1 MEDSIMRKYLI
12 PCVATL
18 VVLAA
23 CWVVF
28 GQAATEQRQR
38 FAQSREMQLKAV
50 AALVEQAGK
59 LKTVL
64 ETPIPGMPAGGFQS
78 LSEEERTKMRETMTK
93 RREEQ
98 QQIVGAIEM
107 ELAKVKGAR
116 QLQREQEEGT
126 KELQAIRELA
136 EKEQAKG
143 TLKGID
149 ELIAKRQKAFEDK
162 LAKLGLQLF
171 QRPGSG
177 Q

>member
-1 MEDSIMRKYLI
+1 MRKYLI

-28 GQAATEQRQR
+28 GQQEDQRQR
-38 FAQSREMQLKAV
+38 FAQYREVQLKA
-50 AALVEQAGK
+50 AATLAEQAGK
-59 LKTVL
+59 LKTAL
-64 ETPIPGMPAGGFQS
+64 ETPFQGMPAGGFQS

-98 QQIVGAIEM
+98 QQIVVAIET
-107 ELAKVKGAR
+107 ELAKVKGSR
-116 QLQREQEEGT
+116 QLQREQGEVT

-136 EKEQAKG
+136 EKEQAKE

-149 ELIAKRQKAFEDK
+149 ELIVKRQKAFDDK
-162 LAKLGLQLF
+162 LAKLGIPVF
-171 QRPGSG
+171 QRPGGG

>member
-1 MEDSIMRKYLI
+1 MKKYLI
-12 PCVATL
+12 PGVAVL
-18 VVLAA
+18 VVLVVG
-23 CWVVF
+23 WVAF
-28 GQAATEQRQR
+28 GQQEGGQRQR
-38 FAQSREMQLKAV
+38 GGGQFGAQYREMQQKAIDGI
-50 AALVEQAGK
+50 VEQATK
-59 LKTVL
+59 LKAMW
-64 ETPIPGMPAGGFQS
+64 EQAAKESQGRDFQN
-78 LSEEERTKMRETMTK
+78 LSEEERTKLRETFTK

-98 QQIVGAIEM
+98 QKIVGAIEM
-107 ELAKVKGAR
+107 ELAKVKGSR

-136 EKEQAKG
+136 EKEQAKE

-171 QRPGSG
+171 QRPGGG